1 MKEYPVQVGSMLFT
15 LVDPHRGHEIEYN
28 RWYERDHFYAGCMI
42 GPWLFAGRRW
52 VATKDLKELR
62 YPADSTIAQ
71 PTPRAGSFLA
81 TYWIHEG
88 HHDEHYEWSHAQAH
102 WLYKNDRGFHE
113 RTHVHTLLYT
123 RDWTHYRDADPVP
136 VALALD
142 HPYPGLVTVHVE
154 RAEGVAQDALDEW
167 LRRAQ
172 LPRMMAGT
180 PIASCTTWSPIPQ
193 GDAPMAIPKVERTDR
208 LDLQMYFLDCEP
220 KQVWS
225 RFVELGDALAAT
237 GLGRV
242 ILAAPFIPTI
252 PGTDTYTD
260 RLW

>member
-1 MKEYPVQVGSMLFT
+1 
-15 LVDPHRGHEIEYN
+15 
-28 RWYERDHFYAGCMI
+28 
-42 GPWLFAGRRW
+42 
-52 VATKDLKELR
+52 
-62 YPADSTIAQ
+62 
-71 PTPRAGSFLA
+71 
-81 TYWIHEG
+81 
-88 HHDEHYEWSHAQAH
+88 
-102 WLYKNDRGFHE
+102 
-113 RTHVHTLLYT
+113 
-123 RDWTHYRDADPVP
+123 VP

-154 RAEGVAQDALDEW
+154 REEGVAQEALDEW

-208 LDLQMYFLDCEP
+208 LDLQMYFLDTEP
-220 KQVWS
+220 KQVWP
-225 RFVELGDALAAT
+225 RFEELGAALSAT

-242 ILAAPFIPTI
+242 VLAAAFIPTI